1 MPRISAGNVA
11 LNYVEF
17 GKGDN
22 IVVYIHGN
30 LGCLDWMN
38 LVWPR
43 LPADIH
49 VFAFDWRGC
58 GDSDKPSPTADYSNY
73 SITQHAVDMIAAIR
87 KLGIKKCCLANHS
100 TGGIICTRMLLMEPA
115 MFGKV
120 FCLDPVAP
128 VSVFF
133 DEKGIGLFR
142 SMKENYEF
150 AYSIMAGT
158 SPSLFTPES
167 MQTGQVPQF
176 RDTATQEQKDL
187 FKLIVDKTR
196 VLSDGIWFGTPINLT
211 KEYQT
216 GELKKKQKNI
226 NHQHLIL
233 WGEKDVWIPRGDL
246 EEMAR
251 EMPNCELKILP
262 DIGHCMNLEN
272 PAGLAQMFAEYFMS
286 NN

>member
-1 MPRISAGNVA
+1 MPHISAGNVA

-22 IVVYIHGN
+22 IVVFIHGN

-43 LPADIH
+43 LPEDIH

-58 GDSDKPSPTADYSNY
+58 GDSDKPLPTADYSNY
-73 SITQHAVDMIAAIR
+73 SITQHAFDMIAAIR

-100 TGGIICTRMLLMEPA
+100 TG
-115 MFGKV
+115 
-120 FCLDPVAP
+120 
-128 VSVFF
+128 
-133 DEKGIGLFR
+133 GIGLFR

-167 MQTGQVPQF
+167 MQAGRVPQF
-176 RDTATQEQKDL
+176 RDTATQEQRDL

-211 KEYQT
+211 KEYHS
-216 GELKKKQKNI
+216 GELKKKQKKI
-226 NHQHLIL
+226 KHQHLIL

-251 EMPNCELKILP
+251 ERPNCELKILP
-262 DIGHCMNLEN
+262 DIGHCMNLED
-272 PAGLAQMFAEYFMS
+272 PAGLAQMFVEYFMG

>member
-1 MPRISAGNVA
+1 MFLLLTGEAAGIRTSLRPRRI
-11 LNYVEF
+11 
-17 GKGDN
+17 
-22 IVVYIHGN
+22 
-30 LGCLDWMN
+30 
-38 LVWPR
+38 
-43 LPADIH
+43 
-49 VFAFDWRGC
+49 
-58 GDSDKPSPTADYSNY
+58 TA
-73 SITQHAVDMIAAIR
+73 ITPLLSTPVDMIAAIR

-133 DEKGIGLFR
+133 DESGIGLFR

-167 MQTGQVPQF
+167 MQAGQVPQF
-176 RDTATQEQKDL
+176 RDTATQEQRDL

-211 KEYQT
+211 KEYQS
-216 GELKKKQKNI
+216 GELKKKQKKYKSSTPDP
-226 NHQHLIL
+226 LGGKRRL
-233 WGEKDVWIPRGDL
+233 DSPR
-246 EEMAR
+246 
-251 EMPNCELKILP
+251 
-262 DIGHCMNLEN
+262 
-272 PAGLAQMFAEYFMS
+272 
-286 NN
+286 